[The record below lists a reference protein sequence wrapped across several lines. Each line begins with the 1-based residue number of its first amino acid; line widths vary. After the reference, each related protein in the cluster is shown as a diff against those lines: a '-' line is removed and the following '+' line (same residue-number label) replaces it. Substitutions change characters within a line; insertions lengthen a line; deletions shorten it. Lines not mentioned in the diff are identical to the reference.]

1 MLFNSLE
8 FPVYLAIVVF
18 AHFLLIPETRVR
30 ARKLLL
36 LVASYGFY
44 ASWNPFFVVL
54 LGFSTAVD
62 FVAALAMERAASQR
76 RRRAL
81 LLVSLCVNLG
91 LLGFFKYGKFLTE
104 SALAAVGM
112 TLPEGSTLLEVALPV
127 GISFY
132 TFQSLSYSIDVY
144 RGRQKATRSALD
156 FALYVSFFP
165 QLVAGPIVRAGQLL
179 PQLRGARATSAADVE
194 EGLMR
199 ISVGLTKKVV
209 LADTLAMYVDQV
221 FGSPQLHTGPE
232 VVLALYAF
240 SFQAYFD
247 FSGYSDIAIG
257 LARLFGVRLPENFD
271 HPYRGSSIRDFW
283 QRWHISLS
291 TWLRDYLYVSL
302 GGNRG
307 GRGRTV
313 LNLFLTMLLGGLWHG
328 AGWGFV
334 IWGAYQGVMLAVHR
348 VWLWAV
354 GEERR
359 PATPRWLRQLATFQ
373 LLAAGWI
380 LFRAPTLDVSFEL
393 VTRLPVLGFS
403 WNLQSGQ
410 VLVVLALA
418 LVLHFGTQA
427 RQVGMRLLALPT
439 WVQGAGYAAAASLIY
454 LASGRTG
461 EFIYFQF

>member
-144 RGRQKATRSALD
+144 RGRQQATRSALD

-165 QLVAGPIVRAGQLL
+165 QLVAGPIVRASQLL
-179 PQLRGARATSAADVE
+179 PQLRGARSTSAEDAV

-199 ISVGLTKKVV
+199 IGVGLVKKVV
-209 LADTLAMYVDQV
+209 LADTLAIYVDQV
-221 FGSPQLHTGPE
+221 FEAPGLHSGPE

-271 HPYRGSSIRDFW
+271 HPYRATSIREFW
-283 QRWHISLS
+283 QRWHITLS

-307 GRGRTV
+307 GRARTV
-313 LNLFLTMLLGGLWHG
+313 LNLFITMLLGGLWHG
-328 AGWGFV
+328 AGFGFLY
-334 IWGAYQGVMLAVHR
+334 WGAYQGVMLGVHR
-348 VWLWAV
+348 VWLWRV
-354 GEERR
+354 GEERE
-359 PATPRWLRQLATFQ
+359 PLTPRWLRQLATFQ
-373 LLAAGWI
+373 LLSAGWI
-380 LFRAPTLDVSFEL
+380 LFRAPTIDVSFEL
-393 VTRLPVLGFS
+393 VRRLPVPGFD

-410 VLVVLALA
+410 VLALLALA

-427 RQVGMRLLALPT
+427 RQVGTRLLALPP
-439 WVQGAGYAAAASLIY
+439 WLQGVGYAAATSLIY

>member
-18 AHFLLIPETRVR
+18 AHFLLIPATKVR

-36 LVASYGFY
+36 LFASYGFY

-54 LGFSTAVD
+54 LAFSTAVD
-62 FVAALAMERAASQR
+62 FFLALAMERTEDGRAR
-76 RRRAL
+76 RW
-81 LLVSLCVNLG
+81 LVSGSVVVNLG
-91 LLGFFKYGKFLTE
+91 LLGFFKYGTFVTE
-104 SALAAVGM
+104 SLVAALG
-112 TLPEGSTLLEVALPV
+112 TSLPESSPLLSVALPV

-132 TFQSLSYSIDVY
+132 TFQSLSYSIDVF
-144 RGRQKATRSALD
+144 RGRQRATRSALD

-179 PQLRGARATSAADVE
+179 PQLTGARTTTQEDVV

-199 ISVGLTKKVV
+199 IGVGLVKKVV
-209 LADTLAMYVDQV
+209 LADTLAMYVAQV
-221 FGSPQLHTGPE
+221 FESPALHSGPE

-257 LARLFGVRLPENFD
+257 LGRLFGVRLPENFD
-271 HPYRGSSIRDFW
+271 HPYRASSIREFW
-283 QRWHISLS
+283 QRWHITLG

-302 GGNRG
+302 GGNR
-307 GRGRTV
+307 RGRVLTV
-313 LNLFLTMLLGGLWHG
+313 FNLFITMVLGGLWHG

-334 IWGAYQGVMLAVHR
+334 LWGAYQGAMLGVHR
-348 VWLWAV
+348 LWLWRV
-354 GEERR
+354 GEERE
-359 PATPRWLRQLATFQ
+359 PWTPRWLRVFFTFQ

-380 LFRAPTLDVSFEL
+380 LFRAPTIDVSWEL
-393 VTRLPVLGFS
+393 VTRLSVWGFTL
-403 WNLQSGQ
+403 NPQSTQ
-410 VLVVLALA
+410 VLLVLCLG
-418 LVLHFGTQA
+418 LLLHFGTRA
-427 RQVGMRLLALPT
+427 REIGDRLVQWPGWA
-439 WVQGAGYAAAASLIY
+439 QGAAYALAVVLVY